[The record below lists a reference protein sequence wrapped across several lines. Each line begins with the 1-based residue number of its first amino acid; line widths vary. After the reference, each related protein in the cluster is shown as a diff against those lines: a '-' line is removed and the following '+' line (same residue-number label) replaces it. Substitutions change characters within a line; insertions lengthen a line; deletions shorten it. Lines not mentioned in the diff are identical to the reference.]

1 MIDELDDLTVTIG
14 LAIALNPLI
23 EPNELLKT
31 TLIMLIAR
39 FKTIKL
45 KSLLAQWLVTGKPY
59 DHYRIFTEAL
69 AGNIATSNSYPAGPR
84 VN

>member
-39 FKTIKL
+39 FKTVKL
-45 KSLLAQWLVTGKPY
+45 KSLLAQWLMTGKPY

-69 AGNIATSNSYPAGPR
+69 AGNITTSNSYPVGPR